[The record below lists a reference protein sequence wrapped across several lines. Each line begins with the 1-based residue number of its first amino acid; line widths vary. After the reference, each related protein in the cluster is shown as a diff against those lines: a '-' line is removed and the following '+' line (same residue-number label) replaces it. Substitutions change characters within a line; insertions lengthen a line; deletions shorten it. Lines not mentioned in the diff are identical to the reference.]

1 VGTPIKLLL
10 TWDIAPGQEEACFA
24 FITQDLPPKMQEAG
38 LELTD
43 AWFTAHGDWPQIRIG
58 FVSDD
63 LRTLEAFTTSDSW
76 RELKERLLNY
86 TQNYQEK
93 IVVAKGGFQL

>member
-1 VGTPIKLLL
+1 MSTPIKLLM

-24 FITQDLPPKMQEAG
+24 FITQDLPPKMEEAG
-38 LELTD
+38 LQLTD
-43 AWFTAHGDWPQIRIG
+43 AWFTAHGDWPQMRIG

-63 LRTLEAFTTSDSW
+63 IHMLEAFTTSAVW
-76 RELKERLLNY
+76 HQLKERLLTY
-86 TQNYQEK
+86 TQNYHEK